1 MRVLFDTNIFIFREN
16 AHIVP
21 NDLQSLL
28 VKMND
33 LGVKILI
40 HHRSTEDLRR
50 DQNHARRDI
59 IMSKVGSYSLLESPL
74 DPMVDPG
81 FIERIGSPSNPN
93 DEVDSAILYAV
104 YRDAVD
110 YLITEDK
117 DVRKKAEKAGLRNRV
132 LSIREALDV
141 FQESRK
147 HGLPH
152 PP

>member
-1 MRVLFDTNIFIFREN
+1 
-16 AHIVP
+16 
-21 NDLQSLL
+21 
-28 VKMND
+28 
-33 LGVKILI
+33 
-40 HHRSTEDLRR
+40 
-50 DQNHARRDI
+50 
-59 IMSKVGSYSLLESPL
+59 MSKVGSYSLLESPL
-74 DPMVDPG
+74 DSMVGTG

-117 DVRKKAEKAGLRNRV
+117 NVRKKAEKAGLRNRV

-152 PP
+152 PPALKLVPVYHLKLSDPFFEPLKNEYQEFEDWFRKISREGRPAFVFFN